1 MIPGEARGKPMR
13 SEKIEFANAAG
24 QTLAAQLDQPDGT
37 ARAYALFAHCFTCD
51 KTAKAAVRISRAL
64 AGLGVAVLRFDFTGL
79 GDSEGELTG
88 FSANVQDLVFA
99 ARHMES
105 LGRAPALL
113 IGHSLGGSAAL
124 AAAGEIASVKAVAT
138 IGAPAEVEH
147 VLKLLGEDLS
157 RIETEGAAEVKI
169 GGRPFTIRRDFLDDA
184 RMRDLLEHVAHL
196 RRALLVLHSPVDA
209 VVGIDNASKI
219 FLAARHPKSFI
230 SLDDADH
237 LLTRGE
243 DADYAATVIAAWAG
257 KYVAMAGDTPAE
269 APDGAVL
276 VEETGAGKFQVQVT
290 AHGSRLFGDE
300 PADVGGLGSGLS
312 PYELVSAGLGACT
325 SMTLR
330 LYAER
335 KGWPLTRT
343 RVAVRHDKIAGQT
356 PPDTFARQLA
366 LEGPLDAE
374 QTAKL
379 FEIADK
385 CPVHRTLEGGSRV
398 TTEPFPVPP
407 AAVDAKAVE
416 AEAVEHFQQMDLE
429 CRKAGAPPT

>member
-1 MIPGEARGKPMR
+1 MR

-24 QTLAAQLDQPDGT
+24 QKLAARLDQPDGA

-99 ARHMES
+99 ARHMER

-124 AAAGEIASVKAVAT
+124 AAAGDIASVRAVAT

-147 VLKLLGEDLS
+147 VLKLLGEDLA
-157 RIETEGAAEVKI
+157 RIEAEGAAEVKI
-169 GGRPFTIRRDFLDDA
+169 GGRPFTIGRDFLDDA
-184 RMRDLLEHVAHL
+184 RMHDLLGRVAHL
-196 RRALLVLHSPVDA
+196 RRALLVLHSPADA
-209 VVGIDNASKI
+209 VVGIENASKI
-219 FLAARHPKSFI
+219 FLAARHPKSFV

-243 DADYAATVIAAWAG
+243 DADYAAAVIAAWAG
-257 KYVAMAGDTPAE
+257 KYLPMSVDVPAE

-276 VEETGAGKFQVQVT
+276 VEETGAGKFQVQIS
-290 AHGSRLFGDE
+290 AHGSRLFADE

-343 RVAVRHDKIAGQT
+343 RVAVRHDKITGQS
-356 PPDTFARQLA
+356 PPDTFARQIG
-366 LEGPLDAE
+366 LEGPLDAK
-374 QTAKL
+374 QTARL

-385 CPVHRTLEGGSRV
+385 CPVHRTLEGGSRI

-407 AAVDAKAVE
+407 PAVDERAVA
-416 AEAVEHFQQMDLE
+416 AEADEHFRDMDAE
-429 CRKAGAPPT
+429 CRKAGAP

>member
-1 MIPGEARGKPMR
+1 MR
-13 SEKIEFANAAG
+13 SERIEFPNGRG
-24 QTLAAQLDQPDGT
+24 QKLAARLDQPDGT

-64 AGLGVAVLRFDFTGL
+64 AELGVAVLRFDFTGL
-79 GDSEGELTG
+79 GESEGELTG
-88 FSANVQDLVFA
+88 FSANVQDLIFA
-99 ARHMES
+99 AQHMES
-105 LGRAPALL
+105 LGHAPALL

-124 AAAGEIASVKAVAT
+124 AAAGDIASVKAVAT

-147 VLKLLGEDLS
+147 VLKLLGDGLA
-157 RIETEGAAEVKI
+157 RIEADGAAEVKI
-169 GGRPFTIRRDFLDDA
+169 GGRPFTIGRDFVEDA
-184 RMRDLLEHVAHL
+184 RMHDLPDRIAHL
-196 RRALLVLHSPVDA
+196 HRALLVLHSPVDA
-209 VVGIDNASKI
+209 VVGIDNATKI
-219 FLAARHPKSFI
+219 FLAARHPKSFV
-230 SLDDADH
+230 SLDHADH

-257 KYVAMAGDTPAE
+257 RYLPMAGDLPAE

-276 VEETGAGKFQVQVT
+276 VQETGAGKFQVQIS
-290 AHGSRLFGDE
+290 AHGSRVFGDE

-335 KGWPLTRT
+335 KGWPLGRT
-343 RVAVRHDKIAGQT
+343 RVAVRHDKDTSQT
-356 PPDTFARQLA
+356 PPDTFTRQIA
-366 LEGPLDAE
+366 MEGPLDAE

-385 CPVHRTLEGGSRV
+385 CPVHRTLEAGSRV
-398 TTEPFPVPP
+398 VTTPFPVPP
-407 AAVDAKAVE
+407 PAPDQKAVA
-416 AEAVEHFQQMDLE
+416 AEAVEHFQQMDEE
-429 CRKAGAPPT
+429 CRKAGAPPL

>member
-1 MIPGEARGKPMR
+1 MR
-13 SEKIEFANAAG
+13 SEKIEFPNAAG
-24 QTLAAQLDQPDGT
+24 QILAARLDQPDGT

-79 GDSEGELTG
+79 GESEGELTG
-88 FSANVQDLVFA
+88 FSANAQDLVFA

-124 AAAGEIASVKAVAT
+124 AAAGDIASVKAVAT
-138 IGAPAEVEH
+138 IGAPAEVGH
-147 VLKLLGEDLS
+147 VLKLLGEDVA
-157 RIETEGAAEVKI
+157 RIEAEGAAEVTI
-169 GGRPFTIRRDFLDDA
+169 GGRPFTIRHDFLDDA
-184 RMRDLLEHVAHL
+184 RMHDLLGRVTHL

-219 FLAARHPKSFI
+219 FLAAKHPKSFV

-243 DADYAATVIAAWAG
+243 DADYAAAVIAAWAG
-257 KYVAMAGDTPAE
+257 RYLPMAADTPAE

-276 VEETGAGKFQVQVT
+276 VEETGAGKFQVQIS
-290 AHGSRLFGDE
+290 AHGSRLFADE

-312 PYELVSAGLGACT
+312 PFELVSAGLGACT

-335 KGWPLTRT
+335 KGWPLRRT
-343 RVAVRHDKIAGQT
+343 RVPVRHDKVAGQT
-356 PPDTFARQLA
+356 PPDTFARQIG

-374 QTAKL
+374 QTARL

-385 CPVHRTLEGGSRV
+385 CPVHKTLEGGARI
-398 TTEPFPVPP
+398 TTEPFPIPPP
-407 AAVDAKAVE
+407 AHDEKAVAAE
-416 AEAVEHFQQMDLE
+416 AEEHYRDMDLE
-429 CRKAGAPPT
+429 CRKAGAAPQR